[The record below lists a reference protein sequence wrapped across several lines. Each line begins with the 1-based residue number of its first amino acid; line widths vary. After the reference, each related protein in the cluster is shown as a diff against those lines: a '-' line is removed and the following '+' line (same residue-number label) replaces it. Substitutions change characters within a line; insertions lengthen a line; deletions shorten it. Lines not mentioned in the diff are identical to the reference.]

1 MDPNRLRSGSYAL
14 GLCLLGGMS
23 SLSVVG
29 SDAAISPRAPALIPP
44 SPPPPLVLRSVGA
57 APEVARLHGFAG
69 EPAGQYSIGEPTDE
83 EQLYVEYINR
93 ARANPTEE
101 GVRLVTTTDPEV
113 QGAMDYFKVDRE
125 LVKQQFAA
133 IPPAPPVSIHSFLT
147 ASARRHSEDMYQNE
161 FQGHDGTD
169 GSDAG
174 RRMTEAGYVWRAL
187 GENVFSYAESVWYG
201 HAGLNI
207 DWGLGPGGLQNP
219 PGHRN
224 TIHNPLFREVGVGVR
239 IGSKGS
245 VGPQLV
251 TQDFGTRQNLGP
263 FITGVAFYDLNTNG
277 FYDLGEGIGG
287 VTVRIADA
295 PGYAV
300 TSRSGG
306 FSVPVPANG
315 QWSVFFETGGVSSER
330 NVTVA
335 KDENAKTDY
344 RPEYFAPE
352 VQGPSTASVGRN
364 TTYSLR
370 PLLAAT
376 SHDWRSLRRVPW
388 TQPEGA
394 EAGLGPFE
402 ANVSAGYSVRDTA
415 FKQSG
420 SASFHLA
427 QPDPPQDQFLTL
439 QKPLRLGSTSE
450 LRFWSRL
457 GVATTNQVAR
467 VQYSADSGLSWRDLW
482 SQRGKGPPGESRF
495 TEQRVPLTSLAGT
508 TIGLRLVYDYEGG
521 SYYPQVEG
529 NLGWRIDDIIVT
541 DADHLEGETVT
552 EDATGTTFAFRPTQP
567 GSYLLQVRGRIGDRV
582 FPWGPGHA
590 VTAQEG
596 GPQPAEV
603 QLRSIQARTG
613 GGWEIR
619 FALLAGEVGGVKLE
633 GANAPTGPW
642 SEEPQAT
649 IEATGAPGEF
659 RILVPASSAAARF
672 YRTVWR

>member
-1 MDPNRLRSGSYAL
+1 MIPNRLRKGIPALTMWLLAGGGPFPMAL
-14 GLCLLGGMS
+14 GA
-23 SLSVVG
+23 
-29 SDAAISPRAPALIPP
+29 DADLDPRSPIRIPP
-44 SPPPPLVLRSVGA
+44 PAPPTVVTHRAEVSPLP
-57 APEVARLHGFAG
+57 RLQGFGG
-69 EPAGQYSIGEPTDE
+69 EPAGQYSIGEPSDE

-101 GVRLVTTTDPEV
+101 GIRLVTTTDPEV
-113 QGAMDYFKVDRE
+113 LSAYGYFKVDLE
-125 LVKQQFAA
+125 LVKRQFAA
-133 IPPAPPVSIHSFLT
+133 IAPAPPVSIHPFLT
-147 ASARRHSEDMYQNE
+147 DSARRHSEDMYQNE

-174 RRMTEAGYVWRAL
+174 RRMTEAGYTWRAL

-201 HAGLNI
+201 HAGLNV

-239 IGSKGS
+239 LGSKGS

-277 FYDLGEGIGG
+277 FYDLGEGMGG
-287 VTVRIADA
+287 VKVWVTEA
-295 PGYAV
+295 PSYAV
-300 TSRSGG
+300 SSRSGG
-306 FSVPVPANG
+306 FSVPVPGNG
-315 QWSVFFETGGVSSER
+315 HWTVIFEVGGVSSER
-330 NVTVA
+330 KVLVSE
-335 KDENAKTDY
+335 DENAKTDY
-344 RPEYFAPE
+344 KPQYSPPEI
-352 VQGPSTASVGRN
+352 QGPSTAALGRD
-364 TTYSLR
+364 TAYSIR
-370 PLLAAT
+370 PLLAANR
-376 SHDWRSLRRVPW
+376 HDWRVVRRVAW
-388 TQPEGA
+388 AAPEGA

-402 ANVSAGYSVRDTA
+402 ANVSSGYSVTDTA

-427 QPDPPQDQFLTL
+427 QPDPPQDQYLTL
-439 QKPLRLGSTSE
+439 RRPLRLGATSE

-467 VQYSADSGLSWRDLW
+467 VQYSIDSGLSWRDLW

-495 TEQRVPLTSLAGT
+495 TEQRVPLSSLAGA

-529 NLGWRIDDIIVT
+529 NLGWRIDDIVIT
-541 DADHLEGETVT
+541 NADQLEGEVVS
-552 EDATGTTFAFRPTQP
+552 EVPTGTTFAFRPAQQ
-567 GSYLLQVRGRIGDRV
+567 GSYLLQVRGRIDDRV
-582 FPWGPGHA
+582 YPWGPGFE

-596 GPQPAEV
+596 GPLPAEV
-603 QLRSIQARTG
+603 RMKSIQPRSG

-619 FALLAGEVGGVKLE
+619 WTLQAGDVAGIKLE
-633 GANAPTGPW
+633 GAASATGPW
-642 SEEPQAT
+642 STENQAT
-649 IEATGAPGEF
+649 IEATGVAGEY
-659 RILVPASSAAARF
+659 RSLVPSSGAGARF
-672 YRTVWR
+672 YRTVSR